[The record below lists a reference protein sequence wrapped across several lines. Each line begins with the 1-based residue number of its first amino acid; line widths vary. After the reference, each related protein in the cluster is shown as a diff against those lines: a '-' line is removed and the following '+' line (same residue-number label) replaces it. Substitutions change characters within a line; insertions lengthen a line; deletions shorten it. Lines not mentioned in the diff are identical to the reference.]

1 MGRLDRLDLQPL
13 SPDESS
19 ALLTTAL
26 GGSVDP
32 DAAQRLWQRTRGNVL
47 YLRNIVEQE
56 VADGRLARQHGC
68 WRWTGD
74 PIMVPGL
81 VELIESRMGALPTA
95 VSTDSP
101 AIRREW
107 DATAPRPDNLQ
118 NGHYHFR
125 VGLRFPRFRQHGVC
139 QCRRS
144 APSASSTRHTAT
156 WGVPDR
162 IS

>member
-56 VADGRLARQHGC
+56 VARLLAMDG
-68 WRWTGD
+68 
-74 PIMVPGL
+74 
-81 VELIESRMGALPTA
+81 
-95 VSTDSP
+95 
-101 AIRREW
+101 
-107 DATAPRPDNLQ
+107 
-118 NGHYHFR
+118 
-125 VGLRFPRFRQHGVC
+125 
-139 QCRRS
+139 
-144 APSASSTRHTAT
+144 
-156 WGVPDR
+156 
-162 IS
+162 